1 MKKEHKKTIG
11 GELAKTNNMFSR
23 ILMEQTNYTVSPTQL
38 RIIIYLLHH
47 NNTCMQKEI
56 EDFFDIRRSTATGI
70 LTTMEKNKIII
81 RRQLKSDAR
90 QKEIVLTDKAIE
102 SSNELRK
109 NREKFEKIIKKGISK
124 EELEIFYSVLEKIRQ
139 NVSTINKKEERKKQ
153 DAKVNV

>member
-1 MKKEHKKTIG
+1 
-11 GELAKTNNMFSR
+11 
-23 ILMEQTNYTVSPTQL
+23 MEQTNYTVSPTQL

-47 NNTCMQKEI
+47 NNTCTQKEI

>member
-47 NNTCMQKEI
+47 NNTCTQKEI

-109 NREKFEKIIKKGISK
+109 NREKCCWSSYYK
-124 EELEIFYSVLEKIRQ
+124 
-139 NVSTINKKEERKKQ
+139 
-153 DAKVNV
+153 